1 MIVPTFFFFIVNV
14 LADGT
19 IIHYVYD
26 QSFKLFMNDNNNE
39 VRPDVIAHFA
49 AILQFLKSTKTNI
62 IDSVEKQIVF

>member
-49 AILQFLKSTKTNI
+49 AILQF
-62 IDSVEKQIVF
+62 